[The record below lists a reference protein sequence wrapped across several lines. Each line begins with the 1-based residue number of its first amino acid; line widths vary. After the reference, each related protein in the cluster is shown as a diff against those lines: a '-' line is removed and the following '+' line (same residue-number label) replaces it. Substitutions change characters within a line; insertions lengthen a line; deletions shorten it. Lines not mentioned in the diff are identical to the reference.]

1 MALGIGFIGLGIMGN
16 RMLTNMSSHG
26 GFDLACGWDPDQKAG
41 VDANREFPSLKIAE
55 TVAELIAHPK
65 VDVVYIASPPAS
77 HKEYALAAAA
87 AGKAVFCEKPLGV
100 DIEQSR
106 DLVAAFDELNLLN
119 AVNFPLAN
127 SPAADLMKAEVDA
140 GNLGTITSVEIRLH
154 FAPWPRGWQHSASW
168 LAQRA
173 EGGFV
178 REVGSHF
185 IYLTERLFGASELV
199 NACTLYPDDD
209 VSCETNVQAY
219 LACGDVPVSFTASAG
234 GVGPDTVEFTIWGE
248 NKSFRLSMWDQLFS
262 TTGENWN
269 RELADIAD
277 ARQTGY
283 MRGLDNLIAWKE
295 SKDCSIAS
303 FEDALSVQEIVEAI
317 LSGDA

>member
-1 MALGIGFIGLGIMGN
+1 MALGVGFIGLGIMGN
-16 RMLTNMSSHG
+16 RMLTNMSVHG
-26 GFDLACGWDPDQKAG
+26 GFDLACGWDPDPKTGEAAKQHYPSLDIVQT
-41 VDANREFPSLKIAE
+41 VDA
-55 TVAELIAHPK
+55 LIAHPS

-106 DLVAAFDELNLLN
+106 DLVAAFNESGLLN

-140 GNLGTITSVEIRLH
+140 GNLGAVTSVEIRLH

-168 LAQRA
+168 LAERA

-185 IYLTERLFGASELV
+185 IYLSERLFGASELI
-199 NACTLYPDDD
+199 NACTLYPDDG
-209 VSCETNVQAY
+209 VSCETNVQAQ
-219 LACGDVPVSFTASAG
+219 LSCGNIPVSFTASAG
-234 GVGPDTVEFTIWGE
+234 GVGPDIVEFIIWGDK
-248 NKSFRLSMWDQLFS
+248 KSYRLTLWDQLFS
-262 TTGENWN
+262 TTGENWQ
-269 RELADIAD
+269 RELADIED
-277 ARQTGY
+277 ARQEGY
-283 MRGLDNLIAWKE
+283 MRTLDNMLAWKDGR
-295 SKDCSIAS
+295 DCSMAS
-303 FEDALSVQEIVEAI
+303 FANALSVQESVEAI
-317 LSGDA
+317 LSGEA